1 MAGIE
6 TYYVCEGWQLGLHTA
21 VIHRG
26 DCSQCNEG
34 QGSGNEISAAGCRWY
49 GPFSNANVAMDR
61 SAALRDVAVLIT
73 CRCVEE
79 VPALVSISAKMQL
92 LGRCPAGA

>member
-61 SAALRDVAVLIT
+61 SAALRDVAVLLRAFRAGSGGLLSTLGKAIG
-73 CRCVEE
+73 RR
-79 VPALVSISAKMQL
+79 SAS
-92 LGRCPAGA
+92 